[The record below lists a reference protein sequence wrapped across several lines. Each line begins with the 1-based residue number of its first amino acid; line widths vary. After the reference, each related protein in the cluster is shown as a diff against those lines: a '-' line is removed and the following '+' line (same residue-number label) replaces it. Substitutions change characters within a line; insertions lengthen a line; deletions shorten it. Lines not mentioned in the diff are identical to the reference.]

1 MPSPRL
7 LRNALGIPVLR
18 RLRCAPRKVEYG
30 VYSNRQLEAP
40 EGFNLGAGAFKS
52 GSGVSNEGRHGTP
65 AGSEGRGIDASLLK
79 WFTSQVRN

>member
-40 EGFNLGAGAFKS
+40 EGFNLGAGVFKS
-52 GSGVSNEGRHGTP
+52 GSGFQTRADTGRRSAAKGGGLAHPYLSG
-65 AGSEGRGIDASLLK
+65 LLVK
-79 WFTSQVRN
+79 